1 MSGQGEWR
9 SDRLDLGAYLDR
21 VGVTGD
27 LAADECTLARLHRAH
42 VLSIP
47 FENADIV
54 LGRPVSLDL
63 DAVQAKL
70 VQRRRG
76 GYCYEHAVL
85 FAAVLDRIGFPVRR
99 LSGRIR
105 MGTDEIRARTHVAL
119 LVGEVGDGWLADVG
133 LGSAG
138 PIGPMPWRDGSR
150 SDEGRWS
157 YRLDR
162 ARPGEAGEGRE
173 WVMRIAR
180 PEGWFDLY
188 SLDTT
193 TQHVVDYE
201 VGNHYVSTHPDS
213 PFVRRLAAGSTRPD
227 CRLRLA
233 DRGFTLESAPGESRK
248 QELDDAGFRKVLV
261 DDMGIALTDDD
272 LAALTTM
279 TRAATTRAATRA
291 GPDDR

>member
-1 MSGQGEWR
+1 VSAYGEWR
-9 SDRLDLGAYLDR
+9 SDLLDLRAYLDR
-21 VGVTGD
+21 VGVSGE

-54 LGRPVSLDL
+54 LGRPVHLDL
-63 DAVQAKL
+63 DTVQAKL
-70 VQRRRG
+70 VAQRRG

-85 FAAVLDRIGFPVRR
+85 FGAVLDRIGFPVRR
-99 LSGRIR
+99 ISGRIR
-105 MGTDEIRARTHVAL
+105 MGTDEVRARTHVGL
-119 LVGEVGDGWLADVG
+119 LVGEPENGWLADVG

-138 PIGPMPWRDGSR
+138 PIGPMRWRDGYS

-162 ARPGEAGEGRE
+162 ARRDEAGQGRE
-173 WVMRIAR
+173 WIMRIAR

-188 SLDTT
+188 SIDDTP
-193 TQHVVDYE
+193 QHVVDYE

-227 CRLRLA
+227 CRVRLA
-233 DRGFTLESAPGESRK
+233 DRTCTLESAPGESQK
-248 QELDDAGFRKVLV
+248 QELDDEELRHVLV
-261 DDMGIALTDDD
+261 DDMGIALTGDD
-272 LAALTTM
+272 LVALTAM
-279 TRAATTRAATRA
+279 TR
-291 GPDDR
+291 PDLVDR